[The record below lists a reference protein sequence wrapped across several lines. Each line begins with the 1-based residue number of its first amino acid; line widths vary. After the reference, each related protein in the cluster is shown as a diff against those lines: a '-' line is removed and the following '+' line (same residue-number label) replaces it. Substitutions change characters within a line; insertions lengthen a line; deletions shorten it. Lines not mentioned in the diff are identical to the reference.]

1 MENNEK
7 LLEAARMLKSHCE
20 GIGFG
25 ETCLF
30 ADGGECTGAGVC
42 LITCG
47 GCGPSEW
54 EIDESRW
61 SPADKSLA
69 AGLKANGYN
78 SVTRMLGSE
87 SVFVIGASKTALELG
102 RDFFA
107 NLACNEVVNLDDII
121 GEAKP

>member
-20 GIGFG
+20 ETRFG
-25 ETCLF
+25 EMCLF

-61 SPADKSLA
+61 TSGDVPRRW
-69 AGLKANGYN
+69 
-78 SVTRMLGSE
+78 TRRPRL
-87 SVFVIGASKTALELG
+87 
-102 RDFFA
+102 
-107 NLACNEVVNLDDII
+107 
-121 GEAKP
+121 